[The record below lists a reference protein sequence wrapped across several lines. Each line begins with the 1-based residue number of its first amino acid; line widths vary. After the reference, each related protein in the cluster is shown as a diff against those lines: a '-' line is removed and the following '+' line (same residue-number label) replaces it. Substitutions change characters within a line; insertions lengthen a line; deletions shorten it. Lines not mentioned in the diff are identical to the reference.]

1 MRFSPVKLTRRSFLA
16 TAAVAP
22 FGCSRPAPGPEQP
35 PVGPAE
41 KVTVGFIGVGKM
53 GRAHVAAL
61 MERPDVQAVAVCD
74 VVRERTE
81 SARQWVETHY
91 ADQTKSGTYKGV
103 KAYSDFRE
111 LLQHPGLDVVV
122 IATPDHWHANA
133 AVLAARAGKHVY
145 CEKPLTLTVAEGRA
159 LVRAARRHNVVVQTG
174 SQQRSDARFRQACE
188 LVRNGKLGRIHTI
201 RVGLPAVNFAGP
213 AVADSTPPAQL
224 DYDFWLGPAPQR
236 PYNEKRVHYN
246 FRFFWDYSGGQMTN
260 FGAHDLDIVQWALGM
275 DESGPLSV
283 EGTAQFHPERW
294 YEVPRTSEL
303 TYTYPGGV
311 RVLVGQG
318 NGTPGGARFEGSDGW
333 IHVNR
338 RAITGEPASLLRT
351 EFGERDVRLAV
362 SSNHHQNWLE
372 SIRAG
377 RRPICDVEV
386 GHRSATVCHLGSIA
400 LRTGRPLRWDA
411 SSETVQGDEEQQ
423 RMLQRPYRDP
433 WRLPVSG

>member
-1 MRFSPVKLTRRSFLA
+1 MTTSRRDFLRLGG
-16 TAAVAP
+16 AAVAG
-22 FGCSRPAPGPEQP
+22 FSISTLELPAQQQQP
-35 PVGPAE
+35 LARQSANERIRIGH
-41 KVTVGFIGVGKM
+41 IGVGNQ
-53 GRAHVAAL
+53 GRGNLTAHL
-61 MERPDVQAVAVCD
+61 RNTVAVCEVD
-74 VVRERTE
+74 RTRLE
-81 SARQWVETHY
+81 AARARVHE
-91 ADQTKSGTYKGV
+91 ASGTC
-103 KAYSDFRE
+103 ASYSDYRR
-111 LLQHPGLDVVV
+111 LLDDRNVDAVV
-122 IATPDHWHANA
+122 ITTPDHWHALIAINA
-133 AVLAARAGKHVY
+133 CQAGKHVY

-411 SSETVQGDEEQQ
+411 ASETIQGDEEQQ